1 MTPLDSYIE
10 HEDGIIWLGAYRS
23 LLGLLPFD
31 LKKKKRMDTWDRSGY
46 ELGDFTVWKPCDP

>member
-31 LKKKKRMDTWDRSGY
+31 LKKKKNGHVDRSGY